1 MRRLF
6 LLPLLVLG
14 LAAASPATA
23 ASTHTVSITK
33 AGFVPATLT
42 IPNGDSVTWKN
53 NDTTNHQ
60 IVSDNGTFTT
70 TRVLAP
76 GQSATRIF
84 PESGTFTYHDAS
96 NTALKGTVNVQE
108 VRSVSLQP
116 VGAQKI
122 RFTHSLT
129 LKGQVSKRNSN
140 GEEVLVQ
147 ARPYGENDFQTVART
162 TTSSSAWQVLVRPR
176 RNTDYRAVWENVP
189 SDATNV
195 FVTPLVSLRIAS
207 GHRFS
212 IRVAADVS
220 LGRHS
225 VLLQR
230 LNRRHHVWRTVRS
243 VRLTRVKATST
254 SYIASTVVRLRV
266 ARGTIVRAYMTRRQ
280 AGPAMS
286 GPAWSRSLRA

>member
-1 MRRLF
+1 
-6 LLPLLVLG
+6 V
-14 LAAASPATA
+14 
-23 ASTHTVSITK
+23 
-33 AGFVPATLT
+33 
-42 IPNGDSVTWKN
+42 KN
-53 NDTTNHQ
+53 TDTTSHQ
-60 IVSDNGTFTT
+60 IVSDNNTFTT

-76 GQSATRIF
+76 GESATRIF
-84 PESGTFTYHDAS
+84 PQAGTFTYHDAS
-96 NTALKGTVNVQE
+96 NTALKGAVNVQE

-116 VGAQKI
+116 VGALKV
-122 RFTHSLT
+122 RFTHSLA

-140 GEEVLVQ
+140 GEQVLVQ

-162 TTSSSAWQVLVRPR
+162 TTSSSAWQVLVSPR
-176 RNTDYRAVWENVP
+176 RNTEYRAVWENVP
-189 SDATNV
+189 SDVTNV
-195 FVTPLVSLRIAS
+195 FVTPMVTLRIAS

-230 LNRRHHVWRTVRS
+230 LNRRHHAWRTVRS
-243 VRLTRVKATST
+243 VRLTRVKASST
-254 SYIASTVVRLRV
+254 SYVASTVVKLRV

>member
-33 AGFVPATLT
+33 AGFAPAVLT

-53 NDTTNHQ
+53 TDTTSHQ
-60 IVSDNGTFTT
+60 IVSDNGTFSS

-84 PESGTFTYHDAS
+84 PEAGTFSYHDAS
-96 NTALKGTVNVQE
+96 NTALKGTVTVQE
-108 VRSVSLQP
+108 IRTVSLQP
-116 VGAQKI
+116 VGTQKVM
-122 RFTHSLT
+122 FTHALT

-147 ARPYGENDFQTVART
+147 ARPYGETDFQTVART

-176 RNTDYRAVWENVP
+176 RNTEYRAVWQNVP

-195 FVTPLVSLRIAS
+195 FVTPMVTLRIAS

-220 LGRHS
+220 LGRHR

-230 LNRRHHVWRTVRS
+230 LNRRHHAWRTVRS

-254 SYIASTVVRLRV
+254 SYIASTVVKLRV
-266 ARGTIVRAYMTRRQ
+266 AHGTIVRAFMTRGQ
-280 AGPAMS
+280 AGPAMY
-286 GPAWSRSLRA
+286 GPAWSRALRA

>member
-6 LLPLLVLG
+6 LLPLLMLG
-14 LAAASPATA
+14 LVAASPATA

-33 AGFVPATLT
+33 AGFVPSTLT

-53 NDTTNHQ
+53 TDTANHQ
-60 IVSDNGTFTT
+60 IVFDNNTVTS

-76 GQSATRIF
+76 GQSAVKIF
-84 PESGTFTYHDAS
+84 PQAGTYTYHDAS

-108 VRSVSLQP
+108 VRSVSLSP

-122 RFTHSLT
+122 KFTHALT

-140 GEEVLVQ
+140 GEQVLVQ
-147 ARPYGENDFQTVART
+147 ARPYGETDFQTVART

-176 RNTDYRAVWENVP
+176 RNTEYRAVWENVP

-195 FVTPLVSLRIAS
+195 FVTPLVTLSIAS

-225 VLLQR
+225 VLIQR
-230 LNRRHHVWRTVRS
+230 LNRRHHVWRAIRS
-243 VRLTRVKATST
+243 VRLTRVKASNS
-254 SYIASTVVRLRV
+254 SYVASTVMKLRV
-266 ARGTIVRAYMTRRQ
+266 ARGTIVRAFMTRGQ
-280 AGPAMS
+280 AGPAMT
-286 GPAWSRSLRA
+286 GPAWSRALRA